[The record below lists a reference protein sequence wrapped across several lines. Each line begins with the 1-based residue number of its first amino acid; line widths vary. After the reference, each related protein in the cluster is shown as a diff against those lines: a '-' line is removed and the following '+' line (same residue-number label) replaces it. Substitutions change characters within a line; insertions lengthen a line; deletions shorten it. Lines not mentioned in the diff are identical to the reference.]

1 APYGAAVALDGQLAT
16 TGSRQLSLEAR
27 FPAFVTGW
35 RFVLMMEAA
44 RRARDNY
51 YGIGNDAIYD
61 EHLVTD
67 AQPGYYQ
74 AKATRFIARTEIQ
87 RLIVGNLRVLA
98 GFHGEHW
105 RFGLPDGASK
115 LAQDLA
121 ADVDPTIGRGVNDV
135 TFRAGLVFDN
145 RDDEVSPN
153 TGFLIYGIH
162 GVAKSSIAGDLDY
175 TRTTAAIAAY
185 HPVTENMVVSAR
197 FTAQGM
203 GGTPRLGS
211 YYL

>member
-1 APYGAAVALDGQLAT
+1 IFWTPREGLTGGGYLGFVRQLDFENSESPAPYGAAVALDGQLAT
-16 TGSRQLSLEAR
+16 SGSRQLSLEAR

-98 GFHGEHW
+98 
-105 RFGLPDGASK
+105 
-115 LAQDLA
+115 
-121 ADVDPTIGRGVNDV
+121 
-135 TFRAGLVFDN
+135 
-145 RDDEVSPN
+145 
-153 TGFLIYGIH
+153 
-162 GVAKSSIAGDLDY
+162 
-175 TRTTAAIAAY
+175 
-185 HPVTENMVVSAR
+185 
-197 FTAQGM
+197 
-203 GGTPRLGS
+203 
-211 YYL
+211 